1 MSEGNNT
8 IENNGNNNNHSE
20 ANAMNINQDVNG
32 QGEKAKYDYGNS
44 QYELYNQCLN
54 DEGLKHLATTINTCE
69 EGKFYIILIFIINFR
84 NGKAKIGRKVKRAK

>member
-1 MSEGNNT
+1 MDKKIKICS
-8 IENNGNNNNHSE
+8 
-20 ANAMNINQDVNG
+20 NQDVNG